1 MEIDR
6 EELSSQLNEE
16 VATSSLIKTEPNEE
30 VLAVD
35 FPEADVGEPSKK
47 YVQKKKFVCDL
58 CGKAFQRKD
67 HMTQHR
73 DFVHNGIK
81 RYGCPVCDKFFS
93 RKENV
98 TNHVKVVHQKKKDFQ
113 CEICGKYLISKFS
126 LENHRRTHT
135 GEKPFVCEVCPAAF
149 ADPSSLISHRKT
161 HSDGPKPVVKCH
173 ICNSEFSKKWNLDIH
188 IQNKH
193 STVDQ
198 LPSNSYSEEDKLAAV
213 AMADKVGMLKVAET
227 LNVKVSALRNWK
239 AMTKTE
245 KSIGCSLC
253 GKIFLYQSQL
263 QKHMDCAHR
272 HENDNNKKPYQNRQ
286 CTPEFKRKVADYAKE
301 TSYKEAAANFKISEG
316 TVRRWV
322 AFYHNTIHC
331 PDCGSVFAYEK
342 ELKKHQ
348 QLKHGDKYNSSNT
361 ADPTPQGNSN
371 ELEHRKEMLE
381 TLYVQKL
388 EEELSAQRDAEVAL
402 RAELSAK
409 FLEVVCEESSKESEE
424 QDEVKTQDNE
434 ETTESE
440 SSEEE
445 HHIIIDPKIEIKSE
459 IEMHDDLQDLEES
472 KAESPDQDQETDE
485 SQTSEET
492 PKIQA
497 RRKNTTKKTDK
508 TEFKCEFCEKTFPTE
523 YYLDRHIVCHTQE
536 QKYPCDQCD
545 SKFRHQSSL
554 MKHKKKHDGVSYT
567 CHICGKTYSYAQ
579 GLAEHINDKHLNK
592 KPKQSK
598 CSQLEKKYIC
608 DDCGKAFIGKGDLDR
623 HKIIKHTKNFP
634 LKCEKCG
641 LGFINSKRKQFE
653 KHIER
658 CQGEPRTRNKIWT
671 CEQCGKEFNKKSNY
685 QVHLKHHSQ
694 IKDFSCM
701 SCGKAFYAKRALIQH
716 TEKHH
721 PENMGQFESDVV
733 EPCNICSEIFNT
745 KAKMWL
751 HKIDCHGF
759 DFPFR
764 CMKCS
769 EGFVR
774 IDLKRGHKRICDG
787 EVSTLH
793 SIVFLNLQN
802 SFVFR
807 LRQLAQTGRD
817 TPIQIKTEVWINPAR
832 VRQMNP

>member
-1 MEIDR
+1 MEIDQD
-6 EELSSQLNEE
+6 ELSSVLNDE
-16 VATSSLIKTEPNEE
+16 VSTSSLIKTEPDAE
-30 VLAVD
+30 VIAVE
-35 FPEADVGEPSKK
+35 FPEDGLGEQSKK
-47 YVQKKKFVCDL
+47 YLQKKKFVCDL

-113 CEICGKYLISKFS
+113 CELCGKYLISKFS

-161 HSDGPKPVVKCH
+161 HSDGPKPVVRCH
-173 ICNSEFSKKWNLDIH
+173 ICNAEFSKKWNLDIH

-193 STVDQ
+193 SSVDQ

-272 HENDNNKKPYQNRQ
+272 HENGNEKKPYQNRQ
-286 CTPEFKRKVADYAKE
+286 CTPEFKREVADYAKE
-301 TSYKEAAANFKISEG
+301 TSYKKAAVNYKISEG

-331 PDCGSVFAYEK
+331 EDCGAVFAYEK

-348 QLKHGDKYNSSNT
+348 QLKHGEKYNSFDAAES
-361 ADPTPQGNSN
+361 TPQGNCH
-371 ELEHRKEMLE
+371 ELEQRKEMLE
-381 TLYVQKL
+381 TLYVQKI
-388 EEELSAQRDAEVAL
+388 EEELSAKREAEVAL

-409 FLEVVCEESSKESEE
+409 FLEVICDDSSKESEE
-424 QDEVKTQDNE
+424 AGEIKTQ
-434 ETTESE
+434 
-440 SSEEE
+440 EEE
-445 HHIIIDPKIEIKSE
+445 KIHEPQSSKDAGMENINHDHIVIEPKLELNSE
-459 IEMHDDLQDLEES
+459 IVIDDELQEFDCNDSEPD
-472 KAESPDQDQETDE
+472 SPGEHNEPDNIDE
-485 SQTSEET
+485 SQTNVRS
-492 PKIQA
+492 PKIEA
-497 RRKNTTKKTDK
+497 GRRKEMKKTMRKK

-523 YYLDRHIVCHTQE
+523 HYLDRHIVCHTQE
-536 QKYPCDQCD
+536 QKYTCDQCD
-545 SKFRHQSSL
+545 SKFRHRSSL

-567 CHICGKTYSYAQ
+567 CHFCGKIYSYAQ
-579 GLAEHINDKHLNK
+579 GLAEHINVKHLNME
-592 KPKQSK
+592 PKYGSVK
-598 CSQLEKKYIC
+598 YSQLERKYIC
-608 DDCGKAFIGKGDLDR
+608 DDCGKAFVGKVDLDR
-623 HKIIKHTKNFP
+623 HKIIKHTRNFP

-641 LGFINSKRKQFE
+641 LGFINSKRKQFV
-653 KHIER
+653 KHIAK
-658 CQGEPRTRNKIWT
+658 CHGEPRIRNKIWT

-694 IKDFSCM
+694 IKDFSCL
-701 SCGKAFYAKRALIQH
+701 SCGKAFYAKRALITH
-716 TEKHH
+716 TEKNH
-721 PENMGQFESDVV
+721 PENMGQFESDII
-733 EPCNICSEIFNT
+733 EPCNICSETFNS

-751 HKIDCHGF
+751 HKIECHGF
-759 DFPFR
+759 DFPYR
-764 CMKCS
+764 CTKCS

-787 EVSTLH
+787 EVNRIQSN
-793 SIVFLNLQN
+793 LNSN
-802 SFVFR
+802 SFC
-807 LRQLAQTGRD
+807 
-817 TPIQIKTEVWINPAR
+817 
-832 VRQMNP
+832 

>member
-1 MEIDR
+1 MELLKMEIDR
-6 EELSSQLNEE
+6 EEEISSELNDED
-16 VATSSLIKTEPNEE
+16 AISLLIKTEPNAE
-30 VLAVD
+30 VLAVE
-35 FPEADVGEPSKK
+35 FPEADAIKK
-47 YVQKKKFVCDL
+47 CVQKKKFVCDL

-73 DFVHNGIK
+73 DFIHEGIK

-301 TSYKEAAANFKISEG
+301 TSYKEAAGNFKISEG

-331 PDCGSVFAYEK
+331 PDCGAVFAYEK

-348 QLKHGDKYNSSNT
+348 QLKHSDKYYSSDT
-361 ADPTPQGNSN
+361 AYSTSQGNSN

-388 EEELSAQRDAEVAL
+388 EEELSAQREAEVAL

-424 QDEVKTQDNE
+424 QDEMKSHVNE
-434 ETTESE
+434 ELSGSE

-445 HHIIIDPKIEIKSE
+445 PHIIIDPKLEIKNEIEI
-459 IEMHDDLQDLEES
+459 HDDLQDLDES
-472 KAESPDQDQETDE
+472 KTESPDPDQETDE
-485 SQTSEET
+485 SQTSEKT
-492 PKIQA
+492 PKIQSQ
-497 RRKNTTKKTDK
+497 RMKTTKRT
-508 TEFKCEFCEKTFPTE
+508 
-523 YYLDRHIVCHTQE
+523 
-536 QKYPCDQCD
+536 
-545 SKFRHQSSL
+545 
-554 MKHKKKHDGVSYT
+554 
-567 CHICGKTYSYAQ
+567 
-579 GLAEHINDKHLNK
+579 
-592 KPKQSK
+592 
-598 CSQLEKKYIC
+598 EKKYIC

-623 HKIIKHTKNFP
+623 HKIIKHTRDFP

-721 PENMGQFESDVV
+721 PENMSQFASDVV

-759 DFPFR
+759 DFPFK
-764 CMKCS
+764 CMMCS

-793 SIVFLNLQN
+793 SNVF
-802 SFVFR
+802 F
-807 LRQLAQTGRD
+807 
-817 TPIQIKTEVWINPAR
+817 K
-832 VRQMNP
+832 